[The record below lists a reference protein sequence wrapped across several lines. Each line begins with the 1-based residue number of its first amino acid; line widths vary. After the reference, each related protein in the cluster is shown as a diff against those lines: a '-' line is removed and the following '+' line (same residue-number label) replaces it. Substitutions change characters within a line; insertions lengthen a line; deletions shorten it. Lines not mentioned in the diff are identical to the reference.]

1 MTKLDY
7 FLSGLQFGFSVL
19 GLWVLF
25 FGEVTVW
32 PLKKSLKQ
40 YQGLFF
46 AIVTLV
52 MYMGLQALLR
62 MVD

>member
-7 FLSGLQFGFSVL
+7 FLSGLQFGFSL
-19 GLWVLF
+19 IGLYALF
-25 FGEVTVW
+25 FGEITVW
-32 PLKKSLKQ
+32 PLKKPLKQ

-46 AIVTLV
+46 IIVTLV

>member
-1 MTKLDY
+1 MTKWDY
-7 FLSGLQFGFSVL
+7 FLFGLQFGFSVL
-19 GLWVLF
+19 GLWALF
-25 FGEVTVW
+25 FGEITVW
-32 PLKKSLKQ
+32 PLKKPLKQ

-46 AIVTLV
+46 VIVTLF

>member
-7 FLSGLQFGFSVL
+7 FLSGLQFGFSL
-19 GLWVLF
+19 IGLWVLF
-25 FGEVTVW
+25 FGEVTVC
-32 PLKKSLKQ
+32 PLKKPLKQ

-46 AIVTLV
+46 VIVTLV

-62 MVD
+62 MVG

>member
-46 AIVTLV
+46 VIVTLV

>member
-7 FLSGLQFGFSVL
+7 FLSGLQFGFSVI
-19 GLWVLF
+19 GLYVLF
-25 FGEVTVW
+25 FGEITVW
-32 PLKKSLKQ
+32 PLKKPLKR
-40 YQGLFF
+40 YRGLFF
-46 AIVTLV
+46 IIVTLV

>member
-7 FLSGLQFGFSVL
+7 FLSGFQFGFSL
-19 GLWVLF
+19 IGLWVLF
-25 FGEVTVW
+25 FGEVTVQ
-32 PLKKSLKQ
+32 PLKKPLKQ

-46 AIVTLV
+46 VIVTLV

-62 MVD
+62 MVG